1 MFGTLL
7 CKILTVKIV
16 MQIKNTEYGGV
27 CKWYVSFFWIP
38 GLAYRAAV
46 KLLEN
51 IDGWKRPISM
61 WQRNCY
67 KCLFVLAYFKHQL
80 KICPIWIPG
89 KASCSSWFLSK
100 KDIVSVPGI
109 SSLTLLSSV
118 NKWQKELSNLKVYL
132 IRGIYGYRWSTWS
145 LVSFANIS
153 FAKIQDLE
161 AGMECVWQEV
171 FPFTAALV
179 VPLFLSLDKI
189 CRTFCSCPTTVV
201 LMVPSCSGLFCAFQ
215 DG

>member
-1 MFGTLL
+1 M
-7 CKILTVKIV
+7 
-16 MQIKNTEYGGV
+16 

-38 GLAYRAAV
+38 GLTYRVAV
-46 KLLEN
+46 ELLEN
-51 IDGWKRPISM
+51 TDGWKRPISM

-89 KASCSSWFLSK
+89 NVLCSSWFLSK
-100 KDIVSVPGI
+100 KDIFSVPGI

-132 IRGIYGYRWSTWS
+132 IRVICGYRWSTWS
-145 LVSFANIS
+145 LVSFANIP
-153 FAKIQDLE
+153 KIQDLE
-161 AGMECVWQEV
+161 AGMEYTWQV

-179 VPLFLSLDKI
+179 VPLFLFLDKI
-189 CRTFCSCPTTVV
+189 CRTLCSCPTAVV
-201 LMVPSCSGLFCAFQ
+201 LMVPSCSDLFCAFQ